1 MSELIMKLEKA
12 LEYASETAKLKLEFE
27 RLERE
32 RKTMTTPDIRALAFR
47 ALCKMQLEQAIDD
60 CSVPA
65 EFETFILA
73 ACDQLGIRAEME
85 ESEDVGEDEK

>member
-1 MSELIMKLEKA
+1 MSELIKKLEKA

-27 RLERE
+27 RLERQ
-32 RKTMTTPDIRALAFR
+32 RKENVMSTPDIRALAWN
-47 ALCKMQLEQAIDD
+47 ALIKMQREQEMDD

-73 ACDQLGIRAEME
+73 ACEQLGIREELE
-85 ESEDVGEDEK
+85 ESEDVGED